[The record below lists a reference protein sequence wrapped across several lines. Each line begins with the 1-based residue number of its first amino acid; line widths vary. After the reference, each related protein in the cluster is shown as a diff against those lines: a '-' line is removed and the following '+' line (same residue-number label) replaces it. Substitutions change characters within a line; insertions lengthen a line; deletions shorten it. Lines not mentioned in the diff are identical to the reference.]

1 MSTRV
6 KLLAGVPNDGN
17 RDYLPE
23 AIKGT
28 DMTVNENGN
37 SSHRYPQR
45 LEEFHDT
52 VNGVEGTWYEYVP
65 TTYDPN
71 KKTPLIFGM
80 HGGLMTGW
88 GHAIYT
94 SWVLLAERDGF
105 ICVFPDSHRKGSW
118 AIESAGTGRSARK
131 DKDGNL
137 VPNIDI
143 KDNPDCNFVI
153 GLMALMKE
161 KYNIDEGRIFMQ
173 GMSAGNLFTHQFC
186 RYYGNLLAGAAGAS
200 GPGSIKLCFDEEGMR
215 NRDGF

>member
-80 HGGLMTGW
+80 
-88 GHAIYT
+88 
-94 SWVLLAERDGF
+94 
-105 ICVFPDSHRKGSW
+105 
-118 AIESAGTGRSARK
+118 
-131 DKDGNL
+131 
-137 VPNIDI
+137 
-143 KDNPDCNFVI
+143 
-153 GLMALMKE
+153 
-161 KYNIDEGRIFMQ
+161 Q
-173 GMSAGNLFTHQFC
+173 GC
-186 RYYGNLLAGAAGAS
+186 
-200 GPGSIKLCFDEEGMR
+200 
-215 NRDGF
+215 

>member
-161 KYNIDEGRIFMQ
+161 KPHLVLTATWRRETGE
-173 GMSAGNLFTHQFC
+173 
-186 RYYGNLLAGAAGAS
+186 AS
-200 GPGSIKLCFDEEGMR
+200 HR
-215 NRDGF
+215 R